1 MDPLADM
8 LVQIKNAGE
17 AGKKSVVVTYSN
29 FKLAVAQVLLRKG
42 YIAGLAKKGRD
53 PKRTIEIV
61 VAYQNNEPK
70 IKGIKRLSKVS
81 RRLYANARNL
91 RPVRQGK
98 GDLILSTPQ
107 GILTGAEARKGKV
120 GGETLF
126 TIW

>member
-17 AGKKSVVVTYSN
+17 AGKKSVLVTHSN

-42 YIAGLAKKGRD
+42 YIAGLAKKGRE
-53 PKRTIEIV
+53 PKRNIEIV
-61 VAYQNNEPK
+61 IAYQNNEPK

-81 RRLYANARNL
+81 RRLYANVRNL